1 MLKAEVIL
9 GTGQK
14 MTSKGGK
21 IMKYPQNLKKGD
33 TIGICAPSGGIT
45 KPEKQQRLDE
55 AIKQLQEMDYKVI
68 ETESVRKEEKG
79 RSTTAKKRAEEFMQL
94 LENEEVKLII
104 FATGGDYL
112 VEMLDYLDLEKIKT
126 LEPKWMQGF
135 SDITVIE
142 FLLNT
147 VLEVPSIYCDT
158 IKSYAMKPL
167 YRNLTD
173 AIKIASG
180 EKVTQKSFEKHEKV
194 INDIEQAFAV
204 TGAEQMQNPNAG
216 YDLTE
221 KVEWKNIMGEKKIDI
236 QGRMIGGCLDCVQR
250 FFGTKYD
257 NINAYIE
264 KYKQDG
270 IIWYLE
276 CFEMSSPELTRILW
290 QMKNAGYFEHVNGII
305 FGRPL
310 FFREDYETSFNE
322 AVKEVIGDL
331 GIPIICD
338 ADIGHVAPQMA
349 IVNGVIMKIVSE
361 NGKGEVYYDPEW
373 QR

>member
-1 MLKAEVIL
+1 
-9 GTGQK
+9 
-14 MTSKGGK
+14 
-21 IMKYPQNLKKGD
+21 MKYPQNLKKGD

-55 AIKQLQEMDYKVI
+55 AIKQLQEMGYKVI

-79 RSTTAKKRAEEFMQL
+79 RSTTAKQRAEEFMQL

-112 VEMLDYLDLEKIKT
+112 VEMLDYLELEKIKT
-126 LEPKWMQGF
+126 QEPKWMQGF

-142 FLLNT
+142 FLFNT

-180 EKVTQKSFEKHEKV
+180 EKVAQSSFEKHEKV
-194 INDIEQAFAV
+194 INDIGQAFAV
-204 TGAEQMQNPNAG
+204 AEEEQMQNPSAG

-221 KVEWKNIMGEKKIDI
+221 KVEWKNITGEKRIEI

-250 FFGTKYD
+250 FFATKYD
-257 NINAYIE
+257 NINTYIE

-290 QMKNAGYFEHVNGII
+290 QMKNAGYFKHTNGII

-331 GIPIICD
+331 RIPIICD
-338 ADIGHVAPQMA
+338 ADIGHVAPQIA
-349 IVNGVIMKIVSE
+349 IVNGGIMKIVSE
-361 NGKGEVYYDPEW
+361 NGKGEVYYDPEQ

>member
-1 MLKAEVIL
+1 
-9 GTGQK
+9 
-14 MTSKGGK
+14 
-21 IMKYPQNLKKGD
+21 MKYPKKLKKGD

-45 KPEKQQRLDE
+45 KIEKQQRLDE
-55 AIKQLQEMDYKVI
+55 AIKQLKKMGYKVI

-79 RSTTAKKRAEEFMQL
+79 RSATAKQRAKEFMQL
-94 LENEEVKLII
+94 LENKEVKLII

-135 SDITVIE
+135 SDITIIE
-142 FLLNT
+142 FLFNT
-147 VLEVPSIYCDT
+147 VLEIPSIYCDT

-167 YRNLTD
+167 YKNLTD

-180 EKVTQKSFEKHEKV
+180 EQVRQQSFEKHEKV
-194 INDIEQAFAV
+194 INDIEQAF
-204 TGAEQMQNPNAG
+204 GIEEEEQSQNPNAG
-216 YDLTE
+216 YNLTE
-221 KVEWKNIMGEKKIDI
+221 KTEWKNITGEKKIEVN
-236 QGRMIGGCLDCVQR
+236 GRMIGGCLDCVQR

-257 NINAYIE
+257 NINTYIE
-264 KYKQDG
+264 KYKKDG

-290 QMKNAGYFEHVNGII
+290 QMKNAGYFEYTKCII

-310 FFREDYETSFNE
+310 FYREDYNISFNE
-322 AVKEVIGDL
+322 AVKKVIGNIN
-331 GIPIICD
+331 IPIITG

-349 IVNGVIMKIVSE
+349 IVNGSIMKIISE
-361 NGKGEVYYDPEW
+361 NGKGEIYYDPEK
-373 QR
+373 Q